1 MTSTRVGRQ
10 RDAPPVAR
18 AHGLRESAHHAPPH
32 DPGVLNKGLGS
43 IGRGIPGVT
52 LAVCE

>member
-18 AHGLRESAHHAPPH
+18 AHDLQPARITRRRMIQES
-32 DPGVLNKGLGS
+32 
-43 IGRGIPGVT
+43 
-52 LAVCE
+52 